1 MHTLVHY
8 RTIIYH
14 LHCHDHHFMV
24 CNLKQNNNKGYDDNN
39 NVYTSVVHTRLE
51 RLQETVNI
59 RQHSRFCVY
68 ICYEVLSIHLSKEIK
83 FTEHTLH

>member
-1 MHTLVHY
+1 
-8 RTIIYH
+8 
-14 LHCHDHHFMV
+14 MV

-39 NVYTSVVHTRLE
+39 NVYTSVVHKRLE

-59 RQHSRFCVY
+59 RQHSRFCEY
-68 ICYEVLSIHLSKEIK
+68 LCYEVLSIHLSKEIK